1 VVEKDVRD
9 KHARIWK
16 SFGQHVKG
24 RRREI
29 GRTQIECAT
38 IAGINR
44 QRWIQ
49 IEQGAST
56 KTVTILK
63 IAAALELP
71 ESEVLGWRQLPDGDP
86 VLVAGG
92 AFTLQRL
99 IGFFTELSQDSQADA
114 IAIVE
119 TLWKL
124 HREL

>member
-1 VVEKDVRD
+1 MVQKTVAEKN
-9 KHARIWK
+9 ARMWRT
-16 SFGQHVKG
+16 FGQHVKG

-71 ESEVLGWRQLPDGDP
+71 ESEVLGWRQLPESDP
-86 VLVAGG
+86 VLIAGG

-124 HREL
+124 HREV